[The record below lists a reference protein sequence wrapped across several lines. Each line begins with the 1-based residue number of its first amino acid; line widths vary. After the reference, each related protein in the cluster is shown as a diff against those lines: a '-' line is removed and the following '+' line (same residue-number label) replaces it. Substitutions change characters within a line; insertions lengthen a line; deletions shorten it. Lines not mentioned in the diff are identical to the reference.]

1 MALKESSKDSQDY
14 PGAVRVHP
22 TTREDPHRII
32 QELSGS
38 SQGPGMTLQNHP
50 RPVRVYSTTR
60 DDPPGSSKDQDGP
73 ERIIQGLSGS
83 SRSCQGSS
91 NNQGGPSQDHP
102 RIVRI
107 IPRTRDDPPEP
118 SKTCQGLFNNQG

>member
-1 MALKESSKDSQDY
+1 MALKNLSKDSQDH

-22 TTREDPHRII
+22 TTRENPHRII

-60 DDPPGSSKDQDGP
+60 DDPPGSSKDQG
-73 ERIIQGLSGS
+73 
-83 SRSCQGSS
+83 
-91 NNQGGPSQDHP
+91 
-102 RIVRI
+102 
-107 IPRTRDDPPEP
+107 
-118 SKTCQGLFNNQG
+118 

>member
-1 MALKESSKDSQDY
+1 MTLQVHPRTRMALKELSKDSQDH

-22 TTREDPHRII
+22 TTKEDPHRII

-60 DDPPGSSKDQDGP
+60 DDPPGLFIQGPGWPSKIYP
-73 ERIIQGLSGS
+73 RTLRIIQELSGFIQQPG
-83 SRSCQGSS
+83 RTLTGSS
-91 NNQGGPSQDHP
+91 KNCQDHP
-102 RIVRI
+102 
-107 IPRTRDDPPEP
+107 TT
-118 SKTCQGLFNNQG
+118 SH